1 MLRAILTDELGR
13 LDAYAREPGRRNAP
27 DEGAAGDR
35 CGRSGPGRGLWRAP
49 RRHRPSRR
57 RPGSLRAARMPP
69 RPRPLSLTKLQ
80 ACQRLRDDLARNR
93 GVPDIPALRRIADHV
108 TAPRMA
114 ADARTAVR
122 DIDHTGV
129 APIALALLR
138 DECARAGVRIP
149 AR

>member
-1 MLRAILTDELGR
+1 MFRQLFDPVSSTYSYLLADDESREAVLIDPVYEQARRDTALIREMGLTLRCTVET
-13 LDAYAREPGRRNAP
+13 
-27 DEGAAGDR
+27 
-35 CGRSGPGRGLWRAP
+35 
-49 RRHRPSRR
+49 H
-57 RPGSLRAARMPP
+57 
-69 RPRPLSLTKLQ
+69 
-80 ACQRLRDDLARNR
+80 
-93 GVPDIPALRRIADHV
+93 VHADHV
-108 TAPRMA
+108 TAAPRMA

>member
-1 MLRAILTDELGR
+1 MKVLLVMAAAAAALAVGC
-13 LDAYAREPGRRNAP
+13 G
-27 DEGAAGDR
+27 GAT
-35 CGRSGPGRGLWRAP
+35 
-49 RRHRPSRR
+49 PS
-57 RPGSLRAARMPP
+57 PAQPSAAQPSAARQSPA
-69 RPRPLSLTKLQ
+69 RPDATASAPVNLTRLQ
-80 ACQRLRDDLARNR
+80 ACQQLRDDLTRNQ
-93 GVPDIPALRRIADHV
+93 GVPDIPMLRRIADHV

-129 APIALALLR
+129 AQIALALLR

>member
-1 MLRAILTDELGR
+1 MKVLLVTVAIVAL
-13 LDAYAREPGRRNAP
+13 
-27 DEGAAGDR
+27 AAGCAGAPQAPARQAPARQSPVQQAPARPDTTASAPFTLT
-35 CGRSGPGRGLWRAP
+35 RS
-49 RRHRPSRR
+49 
-57 RPGSLRAARMPP
+57 
-69 RPRPLSLTKLQ
+69 Q
-80 ACQRLRDDLARNR
+80 ACRQLRDDLARNQ

-108 TAPRMA
+108 TAAPRMA

-138 DECARAGVRIP
+138 DECTRAGVRIP

>member
-1 MLRAILTDELGR
+1 MKVLLVTVAVAAL
-13 LDAYAREPGRRNAP
+13 
-27 DEGAAGDR
+27 AAG
-35 CGRSGPGRGLWRAP
+35 CGGAP
-49 RRHRPSRR
+49 QAPARQAPARQSPVQQAPASPDATASAPFTLTRP
-57 RPGSLRAARMPP
+57 
-69 RPRPLSLTKLQ
+69 Q
-80 ACQRLRDDLARNR
+80 ACRQLRDDLARNQ

-108 TAPRMA
+108 TAAPRMA